1 MFLENKTWQRSLH
14 IEVARYATYLGLC
27 IATCI
32 IFRRSMFLASIIGLF
47 VAIYIGLSEY
57 TVGEWDKRS
66 LVKSVK
72 SLASL

>member
-1 MFLENKTWQRSLH
+1 MH

-32 IFRRSMFLASIIGLF
+32 IFRRSVYLASLIGLF

-57 TVGEWDKRS
+57 TVGEWDKRN
-66 LVKSVK
+66 LVKSIK
-72 SLASL
+72 SLTFL